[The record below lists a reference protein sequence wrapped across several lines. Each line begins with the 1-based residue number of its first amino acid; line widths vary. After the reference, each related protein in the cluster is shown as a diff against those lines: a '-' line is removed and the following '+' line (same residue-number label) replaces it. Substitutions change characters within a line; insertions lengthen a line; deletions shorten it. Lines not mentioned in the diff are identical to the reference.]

1 MTLRPAP
8 NGITHAA
15 PTTSST
21 TNPREQSRRAHT
33 LREAAEQLLDACDMP
48 DELPGAE
55 NLDPEKMRMLA
66 SRLLGRADEI
76 VTGYATSPRLDP

>member
-1 MTLRPAP
+1 
-8 NGITHAA
+8 
-15 PTTSST
+15 
-21 TNPREQSRRAHT
+21 
-33 LREAAEQLLDACDMP
+33 MP

-76 VTGYATSPRLDP
+76 VTGYATSPRFDP

>member
-1 MTLRPAP
+1 
-8 NGITHAA
+8 
-15 PTTSST
+15 
-21 TNPREQSRRAHT
+21 
-33 LREAAEQLLDACDMP
+33 MP